1 MQIAAFAKINLG
13 LAVLGCRADGYHEVD
28 MVMQAVSLGDVLTL
42 EPAENISVEVSRPD
56 LPGGPDNL
64 AYRAAALL
72 QKVTGQRRGVRIY
85 IEKNIPLA
93 AGLAGGSADAAAV
106 LRGLNR
112 LWNLGL
118 SVRELME
125 LGAALGSDV
134 PFCLLGGTAR
144 ARGRGEVV
152 EPLPSLAGRGV
163 VLVKPAFGV
172 STPRV
177 YRLHDQLPPRPP
189 GELGPLLAA
198 LERGDWA
205 GLCAALVND
214 LERAT
219 LTLHPELAAIKQAL
233 REAGALGVLMSGSGP
248 TVFGLCADEQAAR
261 QVAAGLSLAGC
272 WVDVSVTV

>member
-1 MQIAAFAKINLG
+1 MQVTAFAKINLG

-42 EPAENISVEVSRPD
+42 ELAETICVEVNCPE
-56 LPGGPDNL
+56 LAGGPDNL

-106 LRGLNR
+106 LRGLNQ
-112 LWNLGL
+112 LWDLGL
-118 SVRELME
+118 SLGELME

-134 PFCLLGGTAR
+134 PFGLVGGTAR

-152 EPLPSLAGRGV
+152 EPLPALVGRGV

-189 GELGPLLAA
+189 GELAPLLAA
-198 LERGDWA
+198 LEQGDWA

-219 LTLHPELAAIKQAL
+219 FTLHPELAAIKQAL
-233 REAGALGVLMSGSGP
+233 QEAGASGVLMSGSGP
-248 TVFGLCADEQAAR
+248 TVFGLCADEPAAR
-261 QVAAGLSLAGC
+261 RVAAGLDLAGC
-272 WVDVSVTV
+272 RVDVAVTL